1 MTLPICLL
9 FERGIFNSNLSFK
22 YKFLWRSPSVDSFK
36 EEFSIPI
43 FPFPKN
49 SFDDLHLSTLW
60 KRSFPLRSLLFLQIP
75 MTISICLLFER
86 GVFNSHLSFSYKFLW
101 RSPSVYSLKEEFS
114 IRIAPFP
121 INSFDDLHLSTLWR
135 GVFNSH
141 LPFSYKFLWRSPS
154 VHSLKEE
161 FSIPI
166 SPFPTNSYDDLYR
179 STLWKRSFQFPFLH
193 FL

>member
-1 MTLPICLL
+1 MTISICLL
-9 FERGIFNSNLSFK
+9 FERGVFNSNLSFK

-43 FPFPKN
+43 SPFPKN

-101 RSPSVYSLKEEFS
+101 RSPSAYSLIEEFS
-114 IRIAPFP
+114 DPISPFP
-121 INSFDDLHLSTLWR
+121 IKSFDGLHLSTLW
-135 GVFNSH
+135 
-141 LPFSYKFLWRSPS
+141 
-154 VHSLKEE
+154 
-161 FSIPI
+161 
-166 SPFPTNSYDDLYR
+166 
-179 STLWKRSFQFPFLH
+179 KRTFQFPSPLFP
-193 FL
+193 